1 MQFRSEEKQVF
12 LDVNC
17 MFNDNVFIIAEEVSE
32 DLYIS
37 AFWLF

>member
-12 LDVNC
+12 LDVNY

-32 DLYIS
+32 DLYSS